1 MDSGAAMLG
10 TAMHLWEEQETP
22 LYSDET
28 VSSGEL
34 GERETPAGEHSVRGR
49 GGGGMCPFTEE
60 RGGRDKHTSARET
73 NINLS
78 YKRSAI
84 RMTQTAWQNLGKSQE
99 LAVVPLVLWG
109 FDSRTTQKLSVFEKV
124 KWLN

>member
-1 MDSGAAMLG
+1 
-10 TAMHLWEEQETP
+10 MHLWEEQETP

-34 GERETPAGEHSVRGR
+34 GERGTPVGEHSVL
-49 GGGGMCPFTEE
+49 GMCPFTEE
-60 RGGRDKHTSARET
+60 RGVRDKHTSARET

-84 RMTQTAWQNLGKSQE
+84 KMTWRNRGKSQE

-109 FDSRTTQKLSVFEKV
+109 F
-124 KWLN
+124 